1 MATAELRIVHIFDDG
16 GESDLAVGTIDHAG
30 TIAVDR
36 IAPGQEARVGTIV
49 EELNGSERLFDKRG
63 SDDPDAPRH
72 ALVKRAVERGMPG
85 FLDLL
90 VTTARRFY
98 GVDLRFDAAVL
109 AGGLPAS
116 GPAAGPVP
124 DDPDETVVQDV
135 LPEPDDQTDT

>member
-16 GESDLAVGTIDHAG
+16 GESDLAVGTIDSAG
-30 TIAVDR
+30 VIAVDR

-49 EELNGSERLFDKRG
+49 EELNGSDRLFDKQG

-72 ALVKRAVERGMPG
+72 ALVKRAVARGMPG

-98 GVDLRFDAAVL
+98 GADLRFDRAVL
-109 AGGLPAS
+109 EGALPTAGARPA
-116 GPAAGPVP
+116 PAP
-124 DDPDETVVQDV
+124 DDPDQTIV
-135 LPEPDDQTDT
+135 TDTLPQADD

>member
-36 IAPGQEARVGTIV
+36 IAPGQEARVGTII
-49 EELNGSERLFDKRG
+49 EELNGSERLFDKQG
-63 SDDPDAPRH
+63 SDNPGSPRH

-98 GVDLRFDAAVL
+98 GVDLRFDRAVL
-109 AGGLPAS
+109 GGALPSAGARAAPA
-116 GPAAGPVP
+116 P
-124 DDPDETVVQDV
+124 DDPDESVVVDT
-135 LPEPDDQTDT
+135 LPEADED